1 MKTTAQQH
9 RNGFTLIEI
18 LAAIA
23 IIGILAA
30 IMVPLAG
37 NAKKTAQKRRAQT
50 EMQSIKVAVVQFYD
64 DHRYMPWPDNP
75 KVGEDKWASDAATQ
89 QPVMDLLTGN
99 NPKNKVYLQ
108 IPEKSRPADK
118 TLVFNDPWG
127 QPYHVGMDRNMDGAV
142 TVQGTQVADWDNK
155 TVMEKVLVFSPGLPD
170 ENEPLKTFD
179 VPN

>member
-1 MKTTAQQH
+1 MKTTAQQN

-18 LAAIA
+18 LAVIA

-50 EMQSIKVAVVQFYD
+50 EMQSIKV
-64 DHRYMPWPDNP
+64 
-75 KVGEDKWASDAATQ
+75 GEDKWAADAASQ

-118 TLVFNDPWG
+118 TMVFNDPWG
-127 QPYHVGMDRNMDGAV
+127 QPYHVGLDRNMDGAV
-142 TVQGTQVADWDNK
+142 TIQGTQVADWDNK
-155 TVMEKVLVFSPGLPD
+155 TVMEKALVFSPGLPD
-170 ENEPLKTFD
+170 EDEPLKTFD